1 MLIIFSTIA
10 GKSQS
15 NTSDFQTWSDITYFY
30 SINNKLNIGGDLGV
44 RGVVSKN
51 NWNQYYFRPSLRYF
65 FNNTIQ
71 ASGGVGLF
79 NTRSEEIINTL
90 EVRIFEEVKL
100 SWPTFEYIHFR
111 HRVRIEQRFFTYEE
125 NPLVFSNLPNDFD
138 LRARYQIVLE
148 SSDIIVFN
156 SDKPIYLQA
165 AWELFSKPDSTTIE
179 PFINQNRTLIGFGHR
194 VSPNLKYQLQYIY
207 QKSRKLN
214 EDGVKTTEHIIRLKI
229 NFLQRKF

>member
-1 MLIIFSTIA
+1 MIFSAIT

-15 NTSDFQTWSDITYFY
+15 GSTDFQTWADITYFY
-30 SINNKLNIGGDLGV
+30 SINNKLNIGGVLGV
-44 RGVVSKN
+44 KGVVSKN
-51 NWNQYYFRPSLRYF
+51 NWNQYYFRPTIKFF

-71 ASGGVGLF
+71 VGGGVGLF

-90 EVRIFEEVKL
+90 ELRIFEEAKV
-100 SWPTFEYIHFR
+100 SWPRFEYVHFR

-138 LRARYQIVLE
+138 LRARYQIEIE
-148 SSDIIVFN
+148 SSDIVLFN
-156 SDKPIYLQA
+156 SDKPIYFQV

-194 VSPNLKYQLQYIY
+194 LSPDFKYQLQYIY
-207 QKSRKLN
+207 QNSRKLN